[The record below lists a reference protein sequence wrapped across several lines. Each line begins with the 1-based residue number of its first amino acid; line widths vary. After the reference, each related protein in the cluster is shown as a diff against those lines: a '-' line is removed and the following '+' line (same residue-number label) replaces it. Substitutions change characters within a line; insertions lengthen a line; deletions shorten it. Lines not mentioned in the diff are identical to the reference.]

1 MLKQTSDA
9 LGAPMYNR
17 AATATMSPDRI
28 LVIEDEPMVAEV
40 VERYLRRDGYEV
52 TLAHDGRAALD
63 CFFRERPD
71 LIVLDLMLPGIDG
84 MDVCREIRKSS
95 GVPIIMLT
103 ARGEEVDKLV
113 GLEIGADDY
122 VTKPFS
128 PREIA
133 ARVKAILRRTALH
146 TQIEGEALRFDDL
159 RINAKTRAVEDR
171 RGPITLTAREFDLL
185 HFLASNPGQV
195 FTRDQLLDQVWDF
208 EFGGDDST
216 VTVHIRRLRAK
227 VEADP
232 SRPRHLKTVWGV
244 GYKFEP

>member
-1 MLKQTSDA
+1 
-9 LGAPMYNR
+9 
-17 AATATMSPDRI
+17 MSPDRI
-28 LVIEDEPMVAEV
+28 LVVEDEPMVAEV
-40 VERYLRRDGYEV
+40 VERYLRRDGYDV
-52 TLAHDGRAALD
+52 DLAHDGVSALD
-63 CFFRERPD
+63 SFERLQPD
-71 LIVLDLMLPGIDG
+71 LIVLDLMLPGLDG
-84 MDVCREIRKSS
+84 MEVCRRIRGRS

-128 PREIA
+128 PRELA
-133 ARVKAILRRTALH
+133 ARVKAILRRAALAPGARD
-146 TQIEGEALRFDDL
+146 TLRFDDL
-159 RINAKTRAVEDR
+159 RINAATRSVEDL

-185 HFLASNPGQV
+185 HFLAGNPGHV
-195 FTRDQLLDQVWDF
+195 FTRQQLLDHVWDF
-208 EFGGDDST
+208 EFPGDDST
-216 VTVHIRRLRAK
+216 VTVHIRRLRSK